1 MSIHPDVP
9 RVNRSNFDALHAGAD
24 FHAGG
29 LGGEAERFDHLL
41 LAFGRGSV
49 VGAHGGDEKRFGPVP
64 AKPISSR
71 FGDGQQVRD
80 PSTPCR
86 NGHLRLGRFF
96 AHLIQRLVDKLG
108 NVSRGDGDELL
119 IHPINDHPET
129 LECFFVETSV

>member
-24 FHAGG
+24 FHPGG

-41 LAFGRGSV
+41 LAFGRGPV
-49 VGAHGGDEKRFGPVP
+49 VGAHGGYEKRFCPVQ

-71 FGDGQQVRD
+71 FGDGHQVRD
-80 PSTPCR
+80 PSASCR